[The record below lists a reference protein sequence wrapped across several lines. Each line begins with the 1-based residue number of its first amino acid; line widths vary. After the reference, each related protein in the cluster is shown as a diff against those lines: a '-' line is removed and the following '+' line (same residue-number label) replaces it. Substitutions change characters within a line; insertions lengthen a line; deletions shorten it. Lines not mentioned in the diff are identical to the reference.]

1 MSQGVIRMCGCV
13 ALAVGTLLASTGA
26 RAAEQLSPARQT
38 EVLQAA
44 LRAYDEANA
53 RARDNTSQAAALYQE
68 AANGFTALLA
78 GGVENA
84 ALHYNL
90 GNTYFRL
97 GDLGHAV
104 LAYRRAARLAPGDAR
119 LEANLRYVRDRVEP
133 VLAPSGEQRLA
144 QALFFWHY
152 NTSPGRR
159 LGLLLALSVVGWGLL
174 AVWLWWRRRAV
185 LLVGLVALII
195 AWACGGSLYWQVRE
209 AERYPEAVVTQ
220 GGEPLRLGRGA
231 GADLA
236 LQQPLGPGVEV
247 RILQRRGDWVEVRL
261 VSGQTGWL
269 PLAVLETV

>member
-1 MSQGVIRMCGCV
+1 MSPRVLRIGECL
-13 ALAVGTLLASTGA
+13 ALTAAALFAPAGIGAVEKLA
-26 RAAEQLSPARQT
+26 PARQA

-44 LRAYDEANA
+44 LRAYDEASA
-53 RARDNTSQAAALYQE
+53 RAHDDAKQAADLYQQ
-68 AANGFTALLA
+68 AASGFTALLA
-78 GGVENA
+78 GGVENP

-119 LEANLRYVRDRVEP
+119 LESNLRYVRDRVEP
-133 VLAPSGEQRLA
+133 ALAPSGEKRLA

-152 NTSPGRR
+152 NSSPGRR
-159 LGLLLALSVVGWGLL
+159 LWLLLVLSAVGWGLL

-185 LLVGLVALII
+185 LLVGLAAIIVA
-195 AWACGGSLYWQVRE
+195 WSCGGSLYWQVLE
-209 AERYPEAVVTQ
+209 EQRYPEAVVTRS
-220 GGEPLRLGRGA
+220 GEPLRLGRGA

-247 RILQRRGDWVEVRL
+247 RILQQRGDWVEVRL
-261 VSGQTGWL
+261 VNGQTGWL
-269 PLAVLETV
+269 PRAVLETV